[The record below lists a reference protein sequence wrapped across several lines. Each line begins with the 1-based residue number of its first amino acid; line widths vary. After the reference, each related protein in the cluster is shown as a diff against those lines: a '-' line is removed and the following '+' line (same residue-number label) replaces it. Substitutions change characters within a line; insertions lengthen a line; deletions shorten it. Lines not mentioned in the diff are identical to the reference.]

1 MSAFF
6 RLELFMKILIF
17 DVKGDTLYL
26 HDDSVPVQLFYHY
39 NRKR

>member
-6 RLELFMKILIF
+6 RWNFYEDFDMNF

-26 HDDSVPVQLFYHY
+26 HDDLF
-39 NRKR
+39 RS

>member
-6 RLELFMKILIF
+6 RLELYEDFDMNF

-26 HDDSVPVQLFYHY
+26 HDDSA
-39 NRKR
+39 RS

>member
-6 RLELFMKILIF
+6 PVGTFYEDFDMNF

-26 HDDSVPVQLFYHY
+26 HDDSA
-39 NRKR
+39 RS